1 MTHLTPQGLLDWL
14 KDRGRRKPLLL
25 DVREPWELQA
35 CRIPDATH
43 VPMREIPARLR
54 ELDAEADTVVICHHG
69 VRSLRV
75 AHFLEQ
81 QSFAR
86 VYNLTGGVD
95 AWARTVDPSMPI
107 Y

>member
-1 MTHLTPQGLLDWL
+1 MTHLSPQGLSDWL
-14 KDRGRRKPLLL
+14 KDQDRRKPLLL

-35 CRIPDATH
+35 CRIPDAIH
-43 VPMREIPARLR
+43 VPMREIPSRLS
-54 ELDAEADTVVICHHG
+54 ELDSDADTVVICHHG

-86 VYNLTGGVD
+86 VSYNFV
-95 AWARTVDPSMPI
+95 
-107 Y
+107 